1 MKYAKLQENSKL
13 VKETLIKHKD
23 KPQTRINKY
32 LSEQGVLSRRKADQY
47 ILDKRIKINDEIAVL
62 GMLVNQDDKVYL
74 DNKLVNETNDQNI
87 YIALNK
93 PKGIVSTSNPKI
105 KDNIIDFMNY
115 PERIFMIGRL
125 DKETSGLIL
134 LTNDGDIVNKILR
147 ANYEHEK
154 EYIVTVNKPL
164 TKAFIKDIE
173 KGVTIYNPVAKRHQK
188 TAPAK
193 AMKINNYTFNLIIT
207 QGLNRQIRR
216 MVSALNY
223 NVVDLK
229 RIRIINIH
237 LNDLKDGYYRYL
249 TKDELLKLNTI
260 INKKI
265 S

>member
-1 MKYAKLQENSKL
+1 MKYAKLEDNSRL
-13 VKETLIKHKD
+13 VKENLIKHQTKS
-23 KPQTRINKY
+23 KTRINKY
-32 LSEQGVLSRRKADQY
+32 LSEQGILSRRKADQY
-47 ILDKRIKINDEIAVL
+47 IKDNRIKINDKVALL
-62 GMLVNQDDKVYL
+62 GDIVYSTDKVYL
-74 DNKLVNETNDQNI
+74 DNKLIKETNDQNI

-93 PKGIVSTSNPKI
+93 PKGIISTSNPKI
-105 KDNIIDFMNY
+105 KNNIIEFMNY

-164 TKAFIKDIE
+164 TKNFIKEIE

-193 AMKINNYTFNLIIT
+193 AKIINSNTFSLIIT

-223 NVVDLK
+223 DVIDLK
-229 RIRIINIH
+229 RIRVININ
-237 LNDLKDGYYRYL
+237 LDNLKEGYYRYL
-249 TKDELLKLNTI
+249 TKDELLKLNII
-260 INKKI
+260 INKTI